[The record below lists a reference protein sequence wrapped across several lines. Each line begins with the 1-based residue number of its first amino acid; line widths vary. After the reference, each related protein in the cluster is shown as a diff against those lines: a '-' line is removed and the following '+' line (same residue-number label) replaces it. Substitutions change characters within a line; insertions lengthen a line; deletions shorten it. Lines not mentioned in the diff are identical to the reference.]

1 MPTRVWRRFEA
12 ARGSLKL
19 RVEELAAERYD
30 EAVAM
35 LLKHFTA
42 DEPPCKHIEVHKH
55 PAALAA
61 LERLWRG
68 ALAQG
73 VSVACVVDDDAEAP
87 ELVGVNVLAVA
98 GREDKDEVFQ
108 SDDPVWAA
116 LYGAVDL
123 VSRSVDICQHFA
135 VQRYL
140 TAFGLVVAPQY
151 RGMAVGKEILL
162 ARIPL
167 CKALDIKVTAT
178 VFTAAASQSVAAK
191 AGFITLFEISYE
203 ELAKRGFVFPG
214 VEKST
219 RYSKLMALVIE

>member
-1 MPTRVWRRFEA
+1 MSLDEISELFARLPRNPPSRPQSVQIPPRSGKVLGRSRKLGKEILAMPTRVWRRFEA

-19 RVEELAAERYD
+19 RVEELAADRYD

-135 VQRYL
+135 VERYL

-162 ARIPL
+162 AR
-167 CKALDIKVTAT
+167 
-178 VFTAAASQSVAAK
+178 
-191 AGFITLFEISYE
+191 
-203 ELAKRGFVFPG
+203 
-214 VEKST
+214 
-219 RYSKLMALVIE
+219 